1 MRSTRQ
7 ILLQPVC
14 LPASS
19 EEKQADEI
27 QRGGSDK
34 IEKRLQTLFGKRVVI
49 SGDGIK
55 AWNVHHHRPIVVY
68 AEKLSV
74 K

>member
-1 MRSTRQ
+1 
-7 ILLQPVC
+7 
-14 LPASS
+14 
-19 EEKQADEI
+19 
-27 QRGGSDK
+27 
-34 IEKRLQTLFGKRVVI
+34 VI

-68 AEKLSV
+68 AKTLSV